1 MRRKG
6 LVRGLL
12 LGWALAFFF
21 DPRLGRRRRA
31 VGRDWT
37 AARIRGG
44 IRRVRRRLRY
54 LGSQANGRWQRL
66 RHRNEPAR
74 EQPDDATLARKVES
88 ELFRDREVPKGQV
101 LVNAERGVVFLRGE
115 VPSELMVDTLV
126 ARTREVQGV
135 LAVESLLHLPGEDA
149 PTKQR

>member
-44 IRRVRRRLRY
+44 IRRLHRRLRY
-54 LGSQANGRWQRL
+54 FGSQANGRWQRL
-66 RHRNEPAR
+66 RQRSEPAR
-74 EQPDDATLARKVES
+74 EQPDDATLSRKVES
-88 ELFRDREVPKGQV
+88 ELFRDREVPKGQI